1 MTIFQIISPSDVI
14 ITVLKEVYTDPVIL
28 TPTADGANAC
38 HARFQQEIHLDV
50 LIFFLLFSICS
61 GAPGIFGCKVSN
73 RACTL
78 YYLGSIASFHSNRTM
93 NTLLYVIL
101 EIFMFR
107 IAPGSEEFRLK
118 FVWKRRC
125 LIRAALKLR
134 FSWHE
139 TPLKSIATAL
149 DLCNTFLLHWQF
161 AGTHILLGR
170 ERRCD
175 S

>member
-28 TPTADGANAC
+28 TPTADGAHAC

-50 LIFFLLFSICS
+50 LIFFLLFGICS

-125 LIRAALKLR
+125 LIRAWNASEEYRYCPGYMQYIFATLTIR
-134 FSWHE
+134 RYPY
-139 TPLKSIATAL
+139 TP
-149 DLCNTFLLHWQF
+149 
-161 AGTHILLGR
+161 G
-170 ERRCD
+170 
-175 S
+175 